1 MPTPLDSPPS
11 PGSPALVAFLRGIER
26 RAWVFALTQCGDE
39 ALARQALSAALQEFV
54 VESRGEE
61 IARWPLHFWTALLRQ
76 PGLTRVRDDGH
87 TPLAGL
93 TVGPRAALLL
103 RLVAGLD
110 FAHAADVLGVGES
123 AYRFALSRALA
134 DWARVDPAPGA
145 LEALRD
151 DLLFQVKHLDP
162 ARADD
167 LAALRA
173 AALAPGTPVAAP
185 LASSSPFVRLRSRRW
200 PVWALVAL
208 VVLAL
213 AFAATFVVPFGN
225 PLAPNATEALPVG
238 AATSPPGYDD
248 PSVVTHPDYALLAA
262 SADRSAIDDVAL
274 LSWIAAGSPS
284 AEKQRSTNALE
295 ESPHEDV
302 MPVDIDEEPA
312 R

>member
-1 MPTPLDSPPS
+1 M
-11 PGSPALVAFLRGIER
+11 AFLRGIER

-39 ALARQALSAALQEFV
+39 ALARHALAAALREFV
-54 VESRGEE
+54 VESRGEAL
-61 IARWPLHFWTALLRQ
+61 ARWPLHFWTALLRQ
-76 PGLTRVRDDGH
+76 PDLTRVREDGH
-87 TPLAGL
+87 TPLAAL

-110 FAHAADVLGVGES
+110 FGHAADVLGVGES

-134 DWARVDPAPGA
+134 DWAQVDPAPGA

-151 DLLFQVKHLDP
+151 DLLAQVKHLDA

-167 LAALRA
+167 LAALRV
-173 AALAPGTPVAAP
+173 AALAPDAPAVVP
-185 LASSSPFVRLRSRRW
+185 LAPPPPFVRLLPRRW

-213 AFAATFVVPFGN
+213 AFAATFLWPLGN
-225 PLAPNATEALPVG
+225 PLAPNATEALPV
-238 AATSPPGYDD
+238 AASPSPPGYDD
-248 PSVVTHPDYALLAA
+248 SAVVTHPDYALLAA
-262 SADRSAIDDVAL
+262 SADRPAIDEVAL

-284 AEKQRSTNALE
+284 AEKLRATNALE